1 MHRPVSPERTMT
13 LRQTSGGGRRSDPR
27 GDGTYLQEI
36 YMKKLTSLTRKFM
49 KDESGVTTIEYALI
63 GALIAVA
70 LIASFT
76 ALKASI
82 AGVLTDIK
90 TALDNA

>member
-1 MHRPVSPERTMT
+1 
-13 LRQTSGGGRRSDPR
+13 
-27 GDGTYLQEI
+27 
-36 YMKKLTSLTRKFM
+36 MKKLTSLTRKFM

-76 ALKASI
+76 ALKTSI

>member
-1 MHRPVSPERTMT
+1 
-13 LRQTSGGGRRSDPR
+13 
-27 GDGTYLQEI
+27 
-36 YMKKLTSLTRKFM
+36 MKKLTLITRKFM

-76 ALKASI
+76 ALKTSI
-82 AGVLTDIK
+82 ADVLTDIK